1 MNWFLYLLEK
11 TYISVYIYFCI
22 YNLLWN
28 ILQNCRDTFKVKN
41 SIFNYIAI
49 LATKQN
55 EIVVKILIKEI
66 FLNEGDIDLHAHMC
80 VPTNTHVLV
89 SLE

>member
-1 MNWFLYLLEK
+1 MNWFLYLLK
-11 TYISVYIYFCI
+11 KKYISVYTYFCI
-22 YNLLWN
+22 YNLPQN

-55 EIVVKILIKEI
+55 EIAVKILIKYV
-66 FLNEGDIDLHAHMC
+66 FLMKE
-80 VPTNTHVLV
+80 T
-89 SLE
+89 